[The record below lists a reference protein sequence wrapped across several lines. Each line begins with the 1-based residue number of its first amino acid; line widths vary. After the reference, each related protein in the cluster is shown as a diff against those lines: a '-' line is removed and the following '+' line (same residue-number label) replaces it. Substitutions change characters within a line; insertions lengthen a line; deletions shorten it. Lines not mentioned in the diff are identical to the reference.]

1 MEVDKEEVVGSFD
14 IANGEEQEGE
24 DEFIPHVKRTIKQ
37 KNERR
42 GRGVGGGGKEKK
54 GGGNENGVKEKKEKK
69 VHLSFDQEDGEEV

>member
-1 MEVDKEEVVGSFD
+1 MEVDKEEVGSFD

-42 GRGVGGGGKEKK
+42 GRGVSGGKEKK